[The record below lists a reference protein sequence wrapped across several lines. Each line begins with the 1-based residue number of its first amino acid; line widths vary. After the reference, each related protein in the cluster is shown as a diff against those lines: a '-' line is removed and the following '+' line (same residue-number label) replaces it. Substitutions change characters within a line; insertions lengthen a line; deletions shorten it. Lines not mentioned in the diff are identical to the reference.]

1 MDASAEAVRDV
12 LIDCDPGIDD
22 SVAIFFALSCPRIRI
37 HAITTVS
44 GNLPAPVC
52 AQNALKIL
60 ALSGQPQAATI
71 PVSQGRPTP
80 LVRPYPKDPFSHGAD
95 GLGELGIPPS
105 PREEDGRYP
114 ADVIVETADAVL
126 ARSGDTR
133 KLTILCLGPLTNLA
147 LAVMKDPSLPSKVS
161 RVICIAGSY
170 GFHTT
175 GTVRSTG
182 DNPVSEWNV
191 YVDPEAANIVFG
203 AGFELY
209 ACGLDVCTRPDVE
222 FGQDHLRRIEDAAR
236 AGNPGARFLL
246 GVIGWGRSQKFDTW
260 CTTIDSI
267 AVAVALDD
275 RVCRFAD
282 ARVVVETTSTLSLGQ
297 TIVDRR
303 EKFAWT
309 HLPVIKAACD
319 IDAKRFLDL
328 LVEAICTA

>member
-1 MDASAEAVRDV
+1 MLDV

-22 SVAIFFALSCPRIRI
+22 SVAILFALSSPNIHI

-60 ALSGQPQAATI
+60 TLSKKSHASAI
-71 PVSQGRPTP
+71 PVSKGRLTP

-95 GLGELGIPPS
+95 GLGELGIPTS
-105 PREEDGRYP
+105 SLKEDDRYP
-114 ADVIVETADAVL
+114 PDVIVETAEAVF
-126 ARSGDTR
+126 AQSRGAS

-161 RVICIAGSY
+161 RVICIAGSF

-203 AGFELY
+203 AGFDLY

-222 FGQDHLRRIEDAAR
+222 LSQAHLSRLEDAAR
-236 AGNPGARFLL
+236 EGNPAAKFLL
-246 GVIGWGRSQKFDTW
+246 GVIGWGRSLKFDTW
-260 CTTIDSI
+260 CTTIDST
-267 AVAVALDD
+267 AVAVALDPKI
-275 RVCRFAD
+275 CEFAD
-282 ARVVVETTSTLSLGQ
+282 VRVVVETISKFSLGQ

-303 EKFAWT
+303 EKFTWM

-319 IDAKRFLDL
+319 IDAKGFLDL
-328 LVEAICTA
+328 LVKTICSS